1 MHALIV
7 VAHPLQDS
15 LTQAVA
21 TQLAQGIVAA
31 SSTDSWE
38 IADLISEGFD
48 PRFNGEDL
56 ALFRG
61 DRDPAADIAAEQTRV
76 ARADALV
83 LVYPLYW
90 WSFPAV
96 LKGWIDRVFSYGWAY
111 EDKDGTLVKKL
122 GWLPVHL
129 IALGGAD
136 RGTLDRHGY
145 EVAMKTQID
154 HGIFGY
160 CGAPVKTSTLLLASD
175 DGYPETHLRRA
186 RSLGQHLFAAHRTQE
201 NPPE

>member
-21 TQLAQGIVAA
+21 AQLAQGIDAA

-48 PRFNGEDL
+48 PRFNREDL

-61 DRDPAADIAAEQTRV
+61 DHDPAADIAAEQTRV

-90 WSFPAV
+90 WSFRRCSKAGSTGSSATAEP
-96 LKGWIDRVFSYGWAY
+96 
-111 EDKDGTLVKKL
+111 T
-122 GWLPVHL
+122 
-129 IALGGAD
+129 
-136 RGTLDRHGY
+136 
-145 EVAMKTQID
+145 KTRM
-154 HGIFGY
+154 
-160 CGAPVKTSTLLLASD
+160 APW
-175 DGYPETHLRRA
+175 
-186 RSLGQHLFAAHRTQE
+186 
-201 NPPE
+201 